1 MKCTNHPERE
11 ADGMCAYC
19 GKPFCNDCLVEV
31 KGRMYCKKDLGNV
44 LDEAKQQASHAIPT
58 INITNSNDSVNT
70 NTNTNTNGFALPP
83 RKSKMVALI
92 LCILGRS
99 PQNVCRKSWK
109 WRSSL
114 LYIWNLSYWYYNRL
128 DIHSFR
134 WIQRQLWST
143 FGVNIKILPKEQK
156 KPCIP

>member
-70 NTNTNTNGFALPP
+70 NTNTNTNTNGFALPP

-92 LCILGRS
+92 LCILGFFGLAGLHRMYVGKVGS
-99 PQNVCRKSWK
+99 GV
-109 WRSSL
+109 L
-114 LYIWNLSYWYYNRL
+114 
-128 DIHSFR
+128 HFF
-134 WIQRQLWST
+134 T
-143 FGVNIKILPKEQK
+143 FGICLIGTIIDLISILSGGFRDSYGQPLA
-156 KPCIP
+156 